1 MLTLPI
7 KKKWFDLIVSG
18 QKKEEYRLPTKY
30 YESRFNN
37 LWQSSPAGYEAE
49 RKIRFRNGYRSDSP
63 TITVTV
69 TLDFGEGRPEW
80 GAEPGQQYF
89 ILRIKEVERTFE

>member
-30 YESRFNN
+30 YESRFKN
-37 LWQSSPAGYEAE
+37 LWQGSPAGYKAE

-63 TITVTV
+63 TITATV

-89 ILRIKEVERTFE
+89 ILRIKEIERTFE